1 MKGTIARTNELRGVG
16 YYKVSEIA
24 EMLEQDSDH
33 MAEIFKS
40 LNFVPFEDYFYNE
53 YQIQLIKIYLNIER

>member
-24 EMLEQDSDH
+24 EMLKQDRRRISKTI
-33 MAEIFKS
+33 E
-40 LNFVPFEDYFYNE
+40 LLGLTPFEDYFYDE
-53 YQIQLIKIYLNIER
+53 YQIQLIRDYR

>member
-24 EMLEQDSDH
+24 EMLKQDRRQI
-33 MAEIFKS
+33 AKTIELLGLI
-40 LNFVPFEDYFYNE
+40 PFEDYFYDE
-53 YQIQLIKIYLNIER
+53 CQIQLIRDYY

>member
-24 EMLEQDSDH
+24 EMLKQDRRRISKTI
-33 MAEIFKS
+33 E
-40 LNFVPFEDYFYNE
+40 LLGLTPFENYFYDE
-53 YQIQLIKIYLNIER
+53 YQIQLIREYR